1 MTNIRDL
8 IKTYRNTY
16 PVPEKKRKQEKE
28 SEKEKSEK

>member
-8 IKTYRNTY
+8 IKTFKDTY
-16 PVPEKKRKQEKE
+16 PVPEKKRKREKE

>member
-8 IKTYRNTY
+8 IKTYKNTY
-16 PVPEKKRKQEKE
+16 PVPEKKQKQEKE

>member
-8 IKTYRNTY
+8 IKTFKDTY

-28 SEKEKSEK
+28 SEKEKRAK